1 MDIREKLGKELI
13 FFDGGLGTLLQKN
26 GLKAGELPELMNFS
40 APEVL
45 VKIHADYINAG
56 AQIIT
61 ANTFG
66 ANRYKLEGSG
76 VSVKEVAQAAINNVK
91 KAIALTKKQAYVAY
105 DIGPLGKMLRPVGE
119 LSFDEAYEAY
129 KEIVLAAQ
137 GAELFAL
144 ETFTDLYEVKAAVLA
159 VKENSDLPLTVT
171 LAFDENGKLLTG
183 GDIPSAVALLEGLG
197 VDAIGFNC
205 GLGPE
210 TMLELLPE
218 LTSCC
223 SVPVVINPNAG
234 LPVVENGQ
242 TVFKITPDDFAKT
255 MVEIVKSGAHL
266 VGGCCG
272 TTPAHIER
280 TVALCKDIKL
290 TPITDKGLTV
300 VSSYTHAVTFGDKPV
315 IIGERINPTGKARFK
330 QALRESDF
338 EYIFK
343 EGIAQEESGA
353 HILDVNVGLPEI
365 DEPSVM
371 ETTVTGLQAITDLPL
386 QIDTTNIAALE
397 RAMRIYNGKP
407 MINSVNAKQEVMDA
421 VFPLVKKY
429 GGLLVCLTLDE
440 DGIPQTAEGR
450 IALARRMINEAK
462 KYGIEKKNLIVDT
475 LTMSVSTGSDNAKIT
490 LDALRGVRERFGV
503 NTVLGVSNISFG
515 LPQRERITSSFFT
528 LALYEGLSAGIV
540 NPMSESLM
548 SAYYSFCA
556 LCEKDDKCLSYIEKY
571 SGAQSA
577 PVAQTKTE
585 LSLYDSI
592 IKGMAQSA
600 SEATK
605 KLLTERESLD
615 IINNELIPALD
626 VVGKGFEEKT
636 LFLPQL
642 LMSAEAASVAFET
655 IRKTLEKNGQASEKK
670 SPILIATVKGDV
682 HDIGKNIV
690 KVLLSNYGFEVI
702 DLGKDVAPEKIVQT
716 AIDKKIRLVAL
727 SALMTT
733 TVVNM
738 EETIKQLKK
747 SVPGVITMVGGA
759 VLTQEYADM
768 IGADFYS
775 KDAMGAVR
783 FANELY
789 EKGEI

>member
-66 ANRYKLEGSG
+66 ANRYKLKDSG
-76 VSVKEVAQAAINNVK
+76 ATVGEVAQAAINNVK
-91 KAIALTKKQAYVAY
+91 KAIALTKKEAYVAY

-137 GAELFAL
+137 EADLFAL

-197 VDAIGFNC
+197 VDAMGFNC
-205 GLGPE
+205 GLGPD

-223 SVPVVINPNAG
+223 SVPVVVNPNAG

-242 TVFKITPDDFAKT
+242 TVFKVTPDEFAET
-255 MVEIVKSGAHL
+255 MAKIVRSGAHL

-272 TTPAHIER
+272 TTPEHIAK
-280 TVALCKDIKL
+280 TTALCKDIPL
-290 TPITDKGLTV
+290 LPVTDKNLTV
-300 VSSYTHAVTFGDKPV
+300 VSSYTHAVTFGNKPV
-315 IIGERINPTGKARFK
+315 IIGERINPTGKSRFK
-330 QALRESDF
+330 QALRENDF
-338 EYIFK
+338 EYIFR
-343 EGIAQEESGA
+343 EGIAQQDNGA
-353 HILDVNVGLPEI
+353 DVLDVNVGLPEI
-365 DEPSVM
+365 DEPVVM
-371 ETTVTGLQAITDLPL
+371 EKAVTGLQAITDLPL
-386 QIDTTNIAALE
+386 QIDTTNIEALE

-407 MINSVNAKQEVMDA
+407 MINSVNAKKEVMDS

-440 DGIPQTAEGR
+440 EGIPQTAEGR
-450 IALARRMINEAK
+450 IELSERMINEAQ

-515 LPQRERITSSFFT
+515 LPLREKITSSFFT

-556 LCEKDDKCLSYIEKY
+556 LCGKDDKCLTYIEKY
-571 SGAQSA
+571 SGAQVA
-577 PVAQTKTE
+577 PVVASKAE

-592 IKGMAQSA
+592 IKGMSESA

-642 LMSAEAASVAFET
+642 LMSAEAASAAFET

>member
-1 MDIREKLGKELI
+1 MSIREKLGKELI
-13 FFDGGLGTLLQKN
+13 FFDGGMGTLLQKN
-26 GLKAGELPELMNFS
+26 GLKTGELPELMNLS
-40 APEVL
+40 APETL
-45 VKIHADYINAG
+45 IKIHSDYINAG
-56 AQIIT
+56 ADIIT
-61 ANTFG
+61 TNTFG

-76 VSVKEVAQAAINNVK
+76 ATVRKVANAAINNVRT
-91 KAIALTKKQAYVAY
+91 AIERTGKEAYVAF
-105 DIGPLGKMLRPVGE
+105 DIGSLGKMLRPIGE
-119 LSFDEAYEAY
+119 LSFDDAYEAY
-129 KEIVLAAQ
+129 KEVVLSAE
-137 GAELFAL
+137 GADLFAL
-144 ETFTDLYEVKAAVLA
+144 ETYTDLYEVKAAVLA

-183 GDIPSAVALLEGLG
+183 GDIEATVALLEGLG

-205 GLGPE
+205 GLGPDA
-210 TMLELLPE
+210 MLELLPT
-218 LTSCC
+218 LTACC
-223 SVPVVINPNAG
+223 SVPVVVNPNAG
-234 LPVVENGQ
+234 LPVVENGE
-242 TVFKITPDDFAKT
+242 TVFKVTPDEFAKT
-255 MVEIVKSGAHL
+255 MVEIVKAGAHL

-272 TTPAHIER
+272 TTPEHIAK
-280 TVALCKDIKL
+280 TVGLCKGL
-290 TPITDKGLTV
+290 ELAPVTDKNLTV

-315 IIGERINPTGKARFK
+315 IIGERINPTGKSRFK
-330 QALRESDF
+330 QALRENDF

-343 EGIAQEESGA
+343 EGIAQQENGA
-353 HILDVNVGLPEI
+353 HVLDVNVGLPEI
-365 DEPSVM
+365 DEPVVM
-371 ETTVTGLQAITDLPL
+371 ETAITGLQAIIDLPL

-440 DGIPQTAEGR
+440 EGIPETAEGR
-450 IALARRMINEAK
+450 ILLARKMIDEAK
-462 KYGIEKKNLIVDT
+462 KYGIEKKNLIIDT

-490 LDALRGVRERFGV
+490 LDALRGVREGFGV

-515 LPQRERITSSFFT
+515 LPLREKITSSFFT

-548 SAYYSFCA
+548 SAYFSFCA
-556 LCEKDDKCLSYIEKY
+556 LCGKDDKCLSYIEKY
-571 SGAQSA
+571 SGAQTA
-577 PVAQTKTE
+577 PVTAPKSE

-592 IKGMAQSA
+592 VKGMAQSA
-600 SEATK
+600 CVATE
-605 KLLTERESLD
+605 KLLETRESLD
-615 IINNELIPALD
+615 IINNDLIPALD

-642 LMSAEAASVAFET
+642 LMSAEAASEAFET
-655 IRKTLEKNGQASEKK
+655 IRKTLEKKGQVSEKK
-670 SPILIATVKGDV
+670 SKIVIATVKGDV

-690 KVLLSNYGFEVI
+690 RVLLSNYGFEVI
-702 DLGKDVAPEKIVQT
+702 DLGKDVPPEKIVRT
-716 AIDKKIRLVAL
+716 VIDEKARLVGL

-733 TVVNM
+733 TVANM

-747 SVPGVITMVGGA
+747 AVPDVITMVGGA

-783 FANELY
+783 FANGLF